1 MTDTDDTPA
10 AASPDDPSEKS
21 AKRWFKWVIIGVVAA
36 VVLVF
41 GAIFIYANFINDSP
55 DALDE
60 SDLSDALVATTEPP
74 TSEAPDVT
82 ADTATGSTTATT
94 APADTAPTTEAA
106 AADNF
111 DGDWVPTTASE
122 FGYRVDE
129 VLAGVNTTAV
139 GRSNEIEGLL
149 TIEGTTATV
158 VDITVQIENITS
170 DDSLR
175 DGQFTGR
182 IMNAAEF
189 PTAEFRITEPI
200 DFGQI
205 PVGDEQVTATAVGE
219 LTLRGVT
226 NPVTF
231 EVTAQTTEGR
241 IGVLGSIPVVFED
254 YDIEN
259 PSFGSIAS
267 RGQRP
272 RRVRPRLRT
281 GLTSHAV
288 PVTGVT
294 GQAPATGW
302 LFCQA
307 AASAA

>member
-1 MTDTDDTPA
+1 MTDTDQ
-10 AASPDDPSEKS
+10 ASPDAPSQTS
-21 AKRWFKWVIIGVVAA
+21 AKRWIKWAVLGIVAA
-36 VVLVF
+36 VVLF
-41 GAIFIYANFINDSP
+41 FAGIFIYANFINDSP

-60 SDLSDALVATTEPP
+60 SDLSSALVATT
-74 TSEAPDVT
+74 D
-82 ADTATGSTTATT
+82 
-94 APADTAPTTEAA
+94 PTTP
-106 AADNF
+106 DNF

-129 VLAGVNTTAV
+129 VLAGVNATAV
-139 GRSNEIEGLL
+139 GRSNEIDGLL
-149 TIEGTTATV
+149 TIDGTSATV

-170 DDSLR
+170 DESRR

-205 PVGDEQVTATAVGE
+205 PVGDEQITATAVGE

-231 EVTAQTTEGR
+231 DVTAQTTQGR

-254 YDIEN
+254 YGIEN
-259 PSFGSIAS
+259 PSFGVVS
-267 RGQRP
+267 
-272 RRVRPRLRT
+272 T
-281 GLTSHAV
+281 EDNGLVEFVLVVERA
-288 PVTGVT
+288 
-294 GQAPATGW
+294 
-302 LFCQA
+302 
-307 AASAA
+307 